1 MSSPCTWGLTERTR
15 WQTGHLYEFPMYVG
29 INRHRRPDPGTDPR
43 VPHVR
48 GD

>member
-1 MSSPCTWGLTERTR
+1 MKEKGEFDF
-15 WQTGHLYEFPMYVG
+15 YEFPMYVG
-29 INRHRRPDPGTDPR
+29 INRARGLLQDRASR